1 MLTKRYHSPDKKS
14 IYAWALY
21 DWANSAFAT
30 TVMAG
35 FFPIFF
41 KQYWSFGNDVTTSTA
56 QLATSNSIAGLIVAI
71 CAPVLGSIADN
82 SRSKKSFL
90 LFFVLLGIIASASL
104 SLVDQGDW
112 LSAAMLYAL
121 GLIGYIGGNIFYDA
135 LIVNVSTSTTIN
147 RVSAL
152 GFALGYV
159 GGGLLFAMN
168 VIMYQYPSLFGIS
181 SGVMGIKASFLTVA
195 CWWALFTL
203 PLLRWVNDRNPE
215 ATTIRQSITKGLRQ
229 FWQTVIEI
237 RKYRNV
243 VLFLI
248 SYWVYIDGVHTVIVM
263 AIDYGMSIG
272 LSAKNLIPALLIT
285 QAIGFPATLFFGR
298 LATRYGA
305 KTGIF
310 IALTGYTAIAVY
322 SYFMTTVVEFY
333 LLASAVGLVQGG
345 VQCLSRSL
353 FGRIIPQDKS
363 GEFFGFYN
371 MMGKF
376 ATIVGPALMAAVVY
390 FTKNPRLS
398 ITIISALFI
407 IGGAILVLVKD
418 QKPATE

>member
-1 MLTKRYHSPDKKS
+1 M
-14 IYAWALY
+14 
-21 DWANSAFAT
+21 
-30 TVMAG
+30 
-35 FFPIFF
+35 
-41 KQYWSFGNDVTTSTA
+41 
-56 QLATSNSIAGLIVAI
+56 
-71 CAPVLGSIADN
+71 
-82 SRSKKSFL
+82 
-90 LFFVLLGIIASASL
+90 
-104 SLVDQGDW
+104 
-112 LSAAMLYAL
+112 
-121 GLIGYIGGNIFYDA
+121 
-135 LIVNVSTSTTIN
+135 
-147 RVSAL
+147 
-152 GFALGYV
+152 
-159 GGGLLFAMN
+159 
-168 VIMYQYPSLFGIS
+168 
-181 SGVMGIKASFLTVA
+181 
-195 CWWALFTL
+195 
-203 PLLRWVNDRNPE
+203 
-215 ATTIRQSITKGLRQ
+215 
-229 FWQTVIEI
+229 IEI

-285 QAIGFPATLFFGR
+285 QAIGFPATIVFGR
-298 LATRYGA
+298 VATRYGA

-310 IALTGYTAIAVY
+310 IALTGYTAIAIY
-322 SYFMTTVVEFY
+322 SYFMTTVIEFY

-376 ATIVGPALMAAVVY
+376 ATIVGPALMATIVY
-390 FTKNPRLS
+390 LTKNPRLS

-407 IGGAILVLVKD
+407 VGGEILVLVKD